1 LRLLIRGGRVVD
13 PATQHDAVADVLI
26 EDDTI
31 LAVERNLDASNAR
44 IVDARGLVVAPGLVD
59 MHVHF
64 REPGFEYK
72 EDIETGSR
80 AAARGGFTAVACMPN
95 TNPVIDA
102 ESLVAQVIQRG
113 NDVGLC
119 RVYPIAAITKGQ
131 KGAELTEMRVLSDA
145 GAVGFSD
152 DGLPVESARVM
163 RRAMEY
169 ATFTGR
175 PIIAHCEEKSLAAG
189 GHMHEGEVSTR
200 LGIPGMPG
208 AAEDLGVAREV
219 RLAEM
224 AHGRLHVCHVST
236 ARSVDVVRRA
246 KERGV
251 RVTAE
256 ATPHHFTLTD
266 EAVAGFDA
274 NAKMNPP
281 LRPESD
287 RQAVIRGLLDG
298 TLDAVATDHAPHAAR
313 EKLVEFDRAPFGIIG
328 LETSLALSLEVLVR
342 GAGMDLLTLVDRMSA
357 TPARLLGL
365 EAGSLR
371 PGAPA
376 DVVVFDTEAEWTFT
390 EADVGSRARNT
401 PFFGR
406 KMTGRVLLTLLDGR
420 ATWESPAIRARLG
433 VAVGVPAKKDR
444 SVEASAS

>member
-1 LRLLIRGGRVVD
+1 MKLLIRGGRVVD
-13 PATQHDAVADVLI
+13 PASQHDGVADVLLENGI
-26 EDDTI
+26 I
-31 LAVERNLDASNAR
+31 VGVERNLSVDDAR

-72 EDIETGSR
+72 EDIATGSR

-95 TNPVIDA
+95 TNPVLDTEGA
-102 ESLVAQVIQRG
+102 VAQVITRG
-113 NDVGLC
+113 NEVGLC
-119 RVYPIAAITKGQ
+119 RVHPIAAITKGQ
-131 KGAELTEMRVLSDA
+131 QGTELTEMRVLADA

-175 PIIAHCEEKSLAAG
+175 PIIAHCEEKALAAG
-189 GHMHEGEVSTR
+189 GHMHEGAVSAR

-224 AHGRLHVCHVST
+224 SRGRLHVCHVST
-236 ARSVDVVRRA
+236 ARSVEVVRAA
-246 KERGV
+246 KDRGV

-266 EAVAGFDA
+266 EAVESFDT
-274 NAKMNPP
+274 NTKMNPP
-281 LRPESD
+281 LRPEED
-287 RQAVIRGLLDG
+287 RRAIIAGLADG
-298 TLDAVATDHAPHAAR
+298 TLDAIATDHAPHAAR
-313 EKLVEFDRAPFGIIG
+313 EKLVEFDRAPFGILG
-328 LETSLALSLEVLVR
+328 LETALPLSLGILRAE
-342 GAGMDLLTLVDRMSA
+342 ASMDVSGIVERLSTI
-357 TPARLLGL
+357 PARLLGL
-365 EAGSLR
+365 EGGTLR

-376 DVVVFDTEAEWTFT
+376 DIVLFDPDEEWTLT
-390 EADVGSRARNT
+390 EADLGSKARNT
-401 PFFGR
+401 PFLGR
-406 KMTGRVLLTLLDGR
+406 RMTGRVLLTLLGGR
-420 ATWESPAIRARLG
+420 ATWESPAMRTRLVAGRTAG
-433 VAVGVPAKKDR
+433 VLEVSG
-444 SVEASAS
+444 S

>member
-1 LRLLIRGGRVVD
+1 MKLLIRGGRVVD
-13 PATQHDAVADVLI
+13 PATQHDRVADVLLD
-26 EDDTI
+26 EGTI
-31 LAVERNLDASNAR
+31 LAVERTIEANDAR
-44 IVDARGLVVAPGLVD
+44 VVDARGLVVAPGLVD

-80 AAARGGFTAVACMPN
+80 AAARGGFTAAACMPN
-95 TNPVIDA
+95 TNPVLDT
-102 ESLVAQVIQRG
+102 EGLVAQVVRRG

-119 RVYPIAAITKGQ
+119 RVHPIAAITKGQ
-131 KGAELTEMRVLSDA
+131 RGTELTEMRVLAEA
-145 GAVGFSD
+145 GAIGFSD

-163 RRAMEY
+163 RRALEY

-175 PIIAHCEEKSLAAG
+175 PIISHCEEKALAAG

-200 LGIPGMPG
+200 LGIPAMPG
-208 AAEDLGVAREV
+208 AAEDLGVARDV
-219 RLAEM
+219 RLAELTK
-224 AHGRLHVCHVST
+224 GRLHVCHVST
-236 ARSVDVVRRA
+236 ARSVQTIRAA
-246 KERGV
+246 KERGL

-281 LRPESD
+281 LRPEVD
-287 RQAVIRGLLDG
+287 RRAVIEGVLDG
-298 TLDAVATDHAPHAAR
+298 TLDAIATDHAPHAAR
-313 EKLVEFDRAPFGIIG
+313 EKLVEFDRAAFGIIG
-328 LETSLALSLEVLVR
+328 LETALALSLEVLVR
-342 GAGMDLLTLVDRMSA
+342 GAGMELLALVDRLSTA
-357 TPARLLGL
+357 PARILGL
-365 EAGSLR
+365 EGGSLR

-376 DVVVFDTEAEWTFT
+376 DIVLFDPEERWTFT

-406 KMTGRVLLTLLDGR
+406 AMTGRVVLTLLGGR
-420 ATWESPAIRARLG
+420 ATWEAPAARTRLAPSG
-433 VAVGVPAKKDR
+433 AQAREPR
-444 SVEASAS
+444 SLEASAS

>member
-1 LRLLIRGGRVVD
+1 MKLLIRGGRVVD
-13 PATQHDAVADVLI
+13 PATQRDEIADVLVEGGNI
-26 EDDTI
+26 V
-31 LAVERNLDASNAR
+31 AVEPAIAPG
-44 IVDARGLVVAPGLVD
+44 DARVLEAGGLVVAPGLVD

-95 TNPVIDA
+95 TNPVLDT
-102 ESLVAQVIQRG
+102 EGLVAQVVRRG

-119 RVYPIAAITKGQ
+119 RVHPIAAITKTQ
-131 KGAELTEMRVLSDA
+131 KGAELTEMRVLAEA

-163 RRAMEY
+163 RRALEY
-169 ATFTGR
+169 ATFSGR
-175 PIIAHCEEKSLAAG
+175 PIISHCEEKALAAG
-189 GHMHEGEVSTR
+189 GHMHEGEVSMR

-208 AAEDLGVAREV
+208 AAEDLGVARDV

-224 AHGRLHVCHVST
+224 TKGRLHVCHVST
-236 ARSVDVVRRA
+236 ARSVQAVRAA

-256 ATPHHFTLTD
+256 AAPHHFTLTD
-266 EAVAGFDA
+266 EAVMGFDA

-287 RQAVIRGLLDG
+287 RRAVIEGVLDG
-298 TLDAVATDHAPHAAR
+298 TLDAIATDHAPHSAR
-313 EKLVEFDRAPFGIIG
+313 EKLVEFDRAAFGIIG
-328 LETSLALSLEVLVR
+328 LETSLALSLEVLVN
-342 GAGMDLLTLVDRMSA
+342 GAGMDLLTLVDRMST
-357 TPARLLGL
+357 TPARILGL
-365 EAGSLR
+365 EGGSLR
-371 PGAPA
+371 SGAPA
-376 DVVVFDTEAEWTFT
+376 DIVLFDPGERWTFT

-406 KMTGRVLLTLLDGR
+406 GMVGRVVLTLLGGR
-420 ATWESPAIRARLG
+420 ATWETPAARARLAG
-433 VAVGVPAKKDR
+433 KPAEGRKPR
-444 SVEASAS
+444 SVEAPTS